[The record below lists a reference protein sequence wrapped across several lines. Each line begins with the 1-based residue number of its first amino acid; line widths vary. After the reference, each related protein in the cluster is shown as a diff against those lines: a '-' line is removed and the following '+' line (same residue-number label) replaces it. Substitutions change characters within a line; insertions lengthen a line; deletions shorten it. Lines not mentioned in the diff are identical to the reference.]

1 MLNSIGNYISRVDC
15 NIEIP
20 RSQPCL
26 CSRKVLTMGFI
37 VGDRCDTIFAAA
49 EPILDQQEISSEF

>member
-37 VGDRCDTIFAAA
+37 VGDEDA
-49 EPILDQQEISSEF
+49 ILYLHLPSQS